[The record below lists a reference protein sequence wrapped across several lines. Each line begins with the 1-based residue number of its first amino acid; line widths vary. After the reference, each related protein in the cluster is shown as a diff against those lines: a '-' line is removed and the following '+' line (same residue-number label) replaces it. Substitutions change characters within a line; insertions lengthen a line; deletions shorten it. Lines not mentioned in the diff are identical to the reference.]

1 MNWVSFKSLS
11 SLSAT
16 SLEIPFSKEE
26 IKVTVFGLGGDWA
39 PGPDGFPIVFF
50 QHFWNLLEDELQIFF
65 NEFHENG
72 VVPKELGASFIALIP
87 KKEGAILLKDFRPI
101 SLIGRL

>member
-1 MNWVSFKSLS
+1 M
-11 SLSAT
+11 
-16 SLEIPFSKEE
+16 
-26 IKVTVFGLGGDWA
+26 
-39 PGPDGFPIVFF
+39 
-50 QHFWNLLEDELQIFF
+50 EDELQIFF
-65 NEFHENG
+65 NEFNENG